1 MLHKPFKI
9 SFPASQSIKLSNESH
24 TANVTELLP
33 LAYYCLQ
40 GYSWSASILP
50 TEQRFFKKEQEVS
63 AFFHLDLFLLTVKV
77 HTEFG
82 KMACKYTAPWMH

>member
-1 MLHKPFKI
+1 MEMLHKPFKI

-40 GYSWSASILP
+40 GYS
-50 TEQRFFKKEQEVS
+50 
-63 AFFHLDLFLLTVKV
+63 
-77 HTEFG
+77 
-82 KMACKYTAPWMH
+82 